1 MPRTVVIA
9 EPNVPTRVGEF
20 RVTVK
25 LERMNR
31 VIVYIDHPPF
41 VVDNANDEPDND
53 DS

>member
-25 LERMNR
+25 LSRRNR
-31 VIVYIDHPPF
+31 VIVYIDHPEL
-41 VVDNANDEPDND
+41 VVDNRNADTDND